1 AVRNHRELLQ
11 ADVLIIND
19 GPVHISGEP
28 TLIFGCRGNMR
39 VDLTVYGPITPQHSG
54 HFGNYAPNP
63 VFRLARLLASMKD
76 DEGRV
81 IIPGYYDGVTIDA
94 SDKIVMEQVP
104 DDPGQIMN
112 MLQI

>member
-1 AVRNHRELLQ
+1 APIVAFLHALDRLLETARVPAFNIKVLLDAEEELGSPSLAEAVRKYRELLQ

-54 HFGNYAPNP
+54 HYGN
-63 VFRLARLLASMKD
+63 
-76 DEGRV
+76 
-81 IIPGYYDGVTIDA
+81 
-94 SDKIVMEQVP
+94 
-104 DDPGQIMN
+104 
-112 MLQI
+112 